1 MNQFLLVAIASRIV
15 GQSGAALGLPC
26 RKVSKEVAEIA
37 ACAVHERITRG
48 DRLMPDSLVA
58 KAELDMNNPF
68 NEWGL
73 DAFEGA
79 DFSWFERTD
88 LINAIKHLVA
98 LGYWWKLA
106 ASLPDGVPEARHYK
120 EKLRAG

>member
-1 MNQFLLVAIASRIV
+1 MTNADIENAMDDCRSGLDAS
-15 GQSGAALGLPC
+15 
-26 RKVSKEVAEIA
+26 
-37 ACAVHERITRG
+37 
-48 DRLMPDSLVA
+48 
-58 KAELDMNNPF
+58 NNPF

-79 DFSWFERTD
+79 DFSGFERTD